1 MIIRK
6 PEEDND
12 VRPGME
18 ESPEEARMTYFWTW
32 FNVLTMGLVDVAQ
45 ENSVHHDEDEMR
57 DAELNMKT
65 LKSAETCLETMRDAA
80 YAFVQEDAATSGW
93 SLMED
98 HRGQL
103 SKIGLFFH
111 CYPHCSVNSLHLHI
125 VDLSETN
132 LTYGECSY
140 KNLSMDLVLKTL
152 KQEIEKLEDEMQLAG
167 RKNAKR
173 SRAATATAEEEA
185 CAARLAA
192 SKARGATEVDTR
204 RAQAAEAERQARI
217 AMVQAKAA

>member
-18 ESPEEARMTYFWTW
+18 ASREEARMTYFWTW

-57 DAELNMKT
+57 DEEARPEDNMKT

-93 SLMED
+93 SLARD

-125 VDLSETN
+125 VDLSETGP
-132 LTYGECSY
+132 TYEACSH
-140 KNLSMDLVLKTL
+140 KNLSMELVLKTL
-152 KQEIEKLEDEMQLAG
+152 KQEIEEKLEEMKLA
-167 RKNAKR
+167 RQKNATR
-173 SRAATATAEEEA
+173 SWGVA
-185 CAARLAA
+185 L
-192 SKARGATEVDTR
+192 V
-204 RAQAAEAERQARI
+204 
-217 AMVQAKAA
+217 